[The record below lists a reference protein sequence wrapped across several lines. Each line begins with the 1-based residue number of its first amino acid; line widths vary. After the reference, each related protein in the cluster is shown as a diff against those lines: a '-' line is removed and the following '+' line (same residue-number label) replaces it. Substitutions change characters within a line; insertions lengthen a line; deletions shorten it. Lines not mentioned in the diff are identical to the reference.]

1 MYKYSDGESE
11 EYAQREG
18 AALAEAGGVDHG
30 GVSWRALSATRW
42 ANLRPPLGAKC
53 VRSAL
58 SSLAKFAL
66 IL

>member
-30 GVSWRALSATRW
+30 GVSWRT
-42 ANLRPPLGAKC
+42 
-53 VRSAL
+53 
-58 SSLAKFAL
+58 
-66 IL
+66 